1 MDDFAGEAEV
11 GVVGIEA
18 TGMSIISI
26 VIITMDRTWKRIP
39 SIMVEVVDE
48 VEAAGEDG
56 VEVGETAETRW
67 WRQLIPV
74 ARAYPTVPITP
85 GAVLFHL
92 DLHLWCLLVILLAT
106 VIHIIA
112 GRRLRGPRI
121 LPPRRLHPPL

>member
-56 VEVGETAETRW
+56 VEVGETAET
-67 WRQLIPV
+67 Q
-74 ARAYPTVPITP
+74 
-85 GAVLFHL
+85 
-92 DLHLWCLLVILLAT
+92 
-106 VIHIIA
+106 
-112 GRRLRGPRI
+112 
-121 LPPRRLHPPL
+121 